1 MQKTAPTTGTGWSV
15 GLMLAIAVFGVGS
28 SVFVLR
34 SNPDSAPAAKPAPTT
49 EIITEASADKEPSPA
64 PVALPPAPVHV
75 ERAPAPSAKPSS
87 RPASAPAPTPAP
99 VASPAAVKAPS
110 PARAEPPAKQTAAK
124 APAPEPKAPAR
135 EPAEDKSAARNSIT
149 DSIKP
154 TARPATMLPSTPAA
168 KVQVL
173 DQASPSASRQEA
185 ATPTAPASV
194 PAAAPAEKAK
204 PQPEA
209 EKTATPT
216 PKHITAEP
224 LVKTPF
230 KPLIVM
236 ATDAKVWVRVNE
248 HQTQI
253 FEKGQSVPNFG
264 VFKESDGKSAKFE
277 SGTYPVNPTE

>member
-1 MQKTAPTTGTGWSV
+1 
-15 GLMLAIAVFGVGS
+15 
-28 SVFVLR
+28 
-34 SNPDSAPAAKPAPTT
+34 
-49 EIITEASADKEPSPA
+49 
-64 PVALPPAPVHV
+64 
-75 ERAPAPSAKPSS
+75 
-87 RPASAPAPTPAP
+87 
-99 VASPAAVKAPS
+99 
-110 PARAEPPAKQTAAK
+110 
-124 APAPEPKAPAR
+124 
-135 EPAEDKSAARNSIT
+135 
-149 DSIKP
+149 
-154 TARPATMLPSTPAA
+154 MLPSTPAA

-194 PAAAPAEKAK
+194 PTAAPAEKAK

-230 KPLIVM
+230 KPLVVM

-277 SGTYPVNPTE
+277 SGTYPVNPAE